1 MWTDNDAKGR
11 LEGCQIYANDSGG
24 VCAENGGDS
33 ILVACT
39 IRDHTKGEGAY
50 GVYVASNAAGRV
62 TVGADC
68 VFSGNAMG
76 DVFRG

>member
-1 MWTDNDAKGR
+1 M
-11 LEGCQIYANDSGG
+11 YANDEGG
-24 VCAENGGDS
+24 LCVENLGDPT
-33 ILVACT
+33 LVACV

-76 DVFRG
+76 DVFRE